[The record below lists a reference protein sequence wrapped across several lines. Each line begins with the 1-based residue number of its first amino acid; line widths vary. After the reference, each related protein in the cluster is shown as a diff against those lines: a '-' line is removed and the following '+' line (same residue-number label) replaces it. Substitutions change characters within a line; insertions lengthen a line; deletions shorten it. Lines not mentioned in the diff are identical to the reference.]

1 MPWLFLYAF
10 MLGLVFNAA
19 PGAILA
25 ESLRRGLKG
34 GFMPAMA
41 VQIGS
46 LVGDGLWVMLG
57 LAGAAALISIS
68 YIKIPLMLSG
78 AILLGY
84 LAWQSFR
91 DSRMPMPDL
100 NATASV
106 KQSRGA
112 MATGVALSVSNP
124 LNITYWAALG
134 GTIAA
139 VIGETPRFSH
149 YLVFI
154 AGFMFSSVLWC
165 FIASG
170 MIAWTRARLTPRLW
184 RLLHLGCGLGLILL
198 LGFVLRH
205 LAADLTGGNML
216 TG

>member
-34 GFMPAMA
+34 GFAPAFA

-46 LVGDGLWVMLG
+46 LVGDGLWVILG
-57 LAGAAALISIS
+57 LAGTAALMSIS
-68 YIKIPLMLSG
+68 YISIPLMLSG
-78 AILLGY
+78 ALLLGY

-100 NATASV
+100 HQHSATH
-106 KQSRGA
+106 QRRGA

-124 LNITYWAALG
+124 LNITYWASLG

-139 VIGETPRFSH
+139 VISATPTFSH
-149 YLVFI
+149 YMVFI
-154 AGFMFSSVLWC
+154 AGFMLSSVLWC
-165 FIASG
+165 FIVSG
-170 MIAWTRARLTPRLW
+170 LIAYTRAKLNPFLW
-184 RLLHLGCGLGLILL
+184 RLLHLGCGLGLMLL
-198 LGFVLRH
+198 AGLVLRN
-205 LAADLTGGNML
+205 LLIELMGGNSL
-216 TG
+216 PG

>member
-1 MPWLFLYAF
+1 MLWLFLYAF

-46 LVGDGLWVMLG
+46 LVGDGLWVVLG
-57 LAGAAALISIS
+57 LAGAAALISIA

-91 DSRMPMPDL
+91 ESRMPMPDL
-100 NATASV
+100 DAAISIRE
-106 KQSRGA
+106 SRGA
-112 MATGVALSVSNP
+112 MATGVALSISNP

-139 VIGETPRFSH
+139 VIGATPGFGH
-149 YLVFI
+149 YMVFI

-170 MIAWTRARLTPRLW
+170 MIAWTRARLIPALW
-184 RLLHLGCGLGLILL
+184 QLLHLGCSLGMVLL
-198 LGFVLRH
+198 LGFLLRH
-205 LAADLTGGNML
+205 LAFVLIGGNMIA
-216 TG
+216 G